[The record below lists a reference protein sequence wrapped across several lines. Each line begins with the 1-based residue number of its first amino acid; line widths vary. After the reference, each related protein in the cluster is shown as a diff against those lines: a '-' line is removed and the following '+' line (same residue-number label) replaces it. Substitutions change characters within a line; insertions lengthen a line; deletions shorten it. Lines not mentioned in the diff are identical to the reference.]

1 MTHFTNNGC
10 LAYPPVSNRLL
21 ALFSAGD
28 SFKSESGKTIDS
40 YWFESAYKESPYWFG
55 SLLLYVR
62 DIRGGLGCREL
73 YRSGLKWLLFDCD
86 DLKLDLLCRL
96 LVKTPEVGRWDD
108 LLCVLG
114 VRDDID
120 NLVAKLIAEALMAG
134 NKLCAKWMPR
144 KGIEAVM
151 LTKLFEISPK
161 QYRKLLTGNTDAVET
176 KMCAGQ
182 WNTID
187 FDKITSRAKMVYF
200 KAFDRHTKNWQ
211 VYLDQVA
218 EGKLDAKVGTLT
230 PHDVVVSAIINGKPD
245 YYEKLWQEIPNF
257 TNDKLVIPM
266 VDLSGSMGD
275 FRVRDS
281 ARSKAVSL
289 GLAIAEK
296 NAGPMSNL
304 LIAFSSNPS
313 FYILDQSLSLAKRAT
328 VFSRSCNALSTN
340 IKAAFMLLLNKCI
353 ELKLPQEEIPSML
366 AILSDMQFD
375 GSGDNNTAVQFAKNK
390 FEEAGYKCPVL
401 VFWNIQG
408 NPKTA
413 PVTDNH
419 RNCILVSGDQPYILT
434 SVINSMDEN
443 GTITPLS
450 NMFKTI
456 GVPRYELF
464 TKEKQ

>member
-21 ALFSAGD
+21 SLFSMAGD
-28 SFKSESGKTIDS
+28 LKTEAAKHVDK
-40 YWFESAYKESPYWFG
+40 YLFQSAYNESPYWFC
-55 SLLLYVR
+55 SLLLYIR

-73 YRSGLKWLLFDCD
+73 YRSGLKWLITDGGVLGVE
-86 DLKLDLLCRL
+86 LLPQL
-96 LVKTPEVGRWDD
+96 LIKTPEVGRWDD

-114 VRDDID
+114 FNSQIDDF
-120 NLVAKLIAEALMAG
+120 VGQMIASSLMNG

-144 KGIEAVM
+144 KGPDAVK
-151 LTKLFEISPK
+151 LIKLFGITPK
-161 QYRKLLTGNTDAVET
+161 QYRKLLTGNTDVVET

-200 KAFDRHTKNWQ
+200 KAFDRHTNNWQ

-230 PHDVVVSAIINGKPD
+230 PHDVVMSAIINGKPD

-366 AILSDMQFD
+366 VILSDMQFD

-456 GVPRYELF
+456 GAPRYELF